1 MSGFP
6 RRRATGSRSSCTTSP
21 PAAPSAIWNWPGN
34 SWRDALMVKKTGLGK
49 GMGALLPVVSE
60 DRGTYFL
67 CPIEEI
73 KPNRAQP
80 RKTFA
85 SDKLEELAASI
96 REKGIIQ
103 PLVVCRK
110 GQHYELIAGERRWRA
125 AQKAGLR
132 EVPVVIQDVSE
143 DTALEMALIE
153 NIQREDLNAVE
164 EAEAYHALLERFNLS
179 QEELA
184 KRVGKDRSTVA
195 NSLRLLK
202 LPAEIKRDVTE
213 DRLTMGHARALLPLD
228 THELQRSAR
237 DAILKGELSV
247 RGAEGLVKKLRSE
260 PAPKGGKNRQ
270 HDPQLVDVVERL
282 KQHFKA
288 KVAIRQG
295 SRGGKI
301 EISFASQ
308 SEL

>member
-1 MSGFP
+1 
-6 RRRATGSRSSCTTSP
+6 
-21 PAAPSAIWNWPGN
+21 
-34 SWRDALMVKKTGLGK
+34 MVKKTGLGK

-60 DRGTYFL
+60 EKGSYFL
-67 CPIEEI
+67 CPIEDV

-80 RKTFA
+80 RKTFVNE
-85 SDKLEELAASI
+85 KLEELAASI

-110 GQHYELIAGERRWRA
+110 GQHFELIAGERRWRA

-164 EAEAYHALLERFNLS
+164 EAEAYRALLEKFGLS

-195 NSLRLLK
+195 NALRLLK
-202 LPAEIKRDVTE
+202 LPEEIQRDIVTE
-213 DRLTMGHARALLPLD
+213 KLTMGHARALLALESA
-228 THELQRSAR
+228 ELLKEAR
-237 DAILKGELSV
+237 EEILKKQLTV
-247 RGAEGLVKKLRSE
+247 RAAEALVK
-260 PAPKGGKNRQ
+260 
-270 HDPQLVDVVERL
+270 RL
-282 KQHFKA
+282 KSAKPTKGAAKSDPELIDLTEQLKRHFKA
-288 KVAIRQG
+288 RVAIRAK
-295 SRGGKI
+295 SRGGTL
-301 EISFASQ
+301 EISYGSRD
-308 SEL
+308 ELSRIIDLLNL